1 MKILFRDR
9 NQNRSQTVLQ
19 RLRLKGR
26 EDDLPMLMKVAI
38 CEDDPTQ
45 AKNVRRMVAEWGETR
60 GQKVIFFPYAGSEA
74 FLTDWMECMDF
85 DLLLL
90 DIDLGGGMNGMELAR
105 YIRQRDQGIAII
117 FITGLSEYMN
127 QGYDVQ
133 ALHFLVKPVKEDRLR
148 DVLDRAAAAAAEKTE
163 EFLFLETESQAER
176 ISVSRILYGEAFSH
190 TVALYLTPEKAGG
203 EISCREAK
211 LCLGDLEERLPG
223 PAFFRCHR
231 SYLVHLPYIR
241 KIEKTQTLLEHG
253 ISVPVSRGKRAE
265 LYRAFLKYHREEE
278 N

>member
-1 MKILFRDR
+1 
-9 NQNRSQTVLQ
+9 
-19 RLRLKGR
+19 
-26 EDDLPMLMKVAI
+26 MLMKVAI

-45 AKNVRRMVAEWGETR
+45 AKNVRRMAAEWGEAR
-60 GQKVIFFPYAGSEA
+60 GRKVTFFSYTGSEA

-133 ALHFLVKPVKEDRLR
+133 ALHFLIKPVKEERLW
-148 DVLDRAAAAAAEKTE
+148 DVLDRAAASAEDKTE
-163 EFLFLETESQAER
+163 EFLLFETAVQAER
-176 ISVSRILYGEAFSH
+176 IPISRILYAEAFSH
-190 TVALYLTPEKAGG
+190 TVALYLVPEKPGG
-203 EISCREAK
+203 EVRCREAK

-223 PAFFRCHR
+223 TAFFRCHR

-241 KIEKTQTLLEHG
+241 KIEKTQTLLEYG

-265 LYRAFLKYHREEE
+265 LYQAFLKYHREEE